1 MAIQEMSAPGQQSRK
16 RAPWVPLPWDEPDGS
31 LPRLDSRPA
40 TARWAP
46 YARGLKRA
54 MDVFISLVALAVYA
68 PALAVLALI
77 IRADSRG
84 PVIFLQPRIG
94 IDRRRHRV
102 HMPATAER
110 RHVINPGR
118 PFNIIKLRTM
128 AVDAEAGGP
137 QLAEPNDAR
146 VTRVGRFLR
155 RSRLDE
161 FPQFVNVLR
170 GEMSVVGPR
179 PERLCFISRL
189 EHDVPGYC
197 RRLDVLPG
205 ITGLAQVL
213 NGYDTDVDSVR
224 RKVHLDRQY
233 INRLSLQ
240 TDLRILALT
249 VKVVISGKGAR

>member
-1 MAIQEMSAPGQQSRK
+1 MATREMPEPAQQGQRRARWDMRPMSEQDESQTRPDDGTTTGQGTPYDGGIK
-16 RAPWVPLPWDEPDGS
+16 RAI
-31 LPRLDSRPA
+31 
-40 TARWAP
+40 
-46 YARGLKRA
+46 
-54 MDVFISLVALAVYA
+54 DVFISVVALAAYA
-68 PALAVLALI
+68 PVLFVLVLV
-77 IRADSRG
+77 IRADSAG
-84 PVIFLQPRIG
+84 PVLFLQPRIG
-94 IDRRRHRV
+94 IDRRRTRLP
-102 HMPATAER
+102 MPAERER

-128 AVDAEAGGP
+128 TVDAEAGGP
-137 QLAEPNDAR
+137 RMASVNDDR

-179 PERLCFISRL
+179 PERLCFISRF
-189 EHDVPGYC
+189 ETDVPGYS

-224 RKVHLDRQY
+224 RKVKLDGQY
-233 INRLSLQ
+233 IDRLSLQ
-240 TDLRILALT
+240 TDLLILALT
-249 VKVVISGKGAR
+249 VRVVISGKGAL

>member
-1 MAIQEMSAPGQQSRK
+1 MAIQEMPASGQRSRR
-16 RAPWVPLPWDEPDGS
+16 RAPWEALPWDESDGS
-31 LPRLDSRPA
+31 LPRPEPGPA
-40 TARWAP
+40 AGRWEP

-54 MDVFISLVALAVYA
+54 MDVIISLVALALYA
-68 PALAVLALI
+68 PALAVIALA
-77 IRADSRG
+77 IRLDSPG

-94 IDRRRHRV
+94 IDRRRQRLP
-102 HMPATAER
+102 MPAVVDR

-128 AVDAEAGGP
+128 AADAEASGP

-161 FPQFVNVLR
+161 FPQFINVLC

-233 INRLSLQ
+233 IDRLSLQ

-249 VKVVISGKGAR
+249 AKVVISGKGAR

>member
-1 MAIQEMSAPGQQSRK
+1 MGILESPATGQRSR
-16 RAPWVPLPWDEPDGS
+16 RRTPWVALPWDEPDGT
-31 LPRLDSRPA
+31 LPRLEARPA
-40 TARWAP
+40 PDRLAL
-46 YARGLKRA
+46 YARGVKRA
-54 MDVFISLVALAVYA
+54 TDVFISLVALALYA
-68 PALAVLALI
+68 PVLVVLALV
-77 IRADSRG
+77 IRADSPG
-84 PVIFLQPRIG
+84 PVIFRQPRIG
-94 IDRRRHRV
+94 VDRRRVRV
-102 HMPATAER
+102 PMPATYER

-118 PFNIIKLRTM
+118 PFDIIKLRTM
-128 AVDAEAGGP
+128 IVDAEVDGP
-137 QLAEPNDAR
+137 QLAAVNDAR

-189 EHDVPGYC
+189 EDDVPGYC

-213 NGYDTDVDSVR
+213 NGYDTDVASVR

-233 INRLSLQ
+233 IDRLSLQ
-240 TDLRILALT
+240 TDLLILALT
-249 VKVVISGKGAR
+249 VRVVIGGKGAR

>member
-1 MAIQEMSAPGQQSRK
+1 
-16 RAPWVPLPWDEPDGS
+16 V
-31 LPRLDSRPA
+31 
-40 TARWAP
+40 
-46 YARGLKRA
+46 
-54 MDVFISLVALAVYA
+54 LV
-68 PALAVLALI
+68 LI
-77 IRADSRG
+77 IRADSAG
-84 PVIFLQPRIG
+84 PVLFLQSRIG
-94 IDRRRHRV
+94 IDRRRTRLP
-102 HMPATAER
+102 MLPECER

-128 AVDAEAGGP
+128 TVDAEAGGP
-137 QLAEPNDAR
+137 RMAAVNDDR

-179 PERLCFISRL
+179 PERLCFISRF
-189 EHDVPGYC
+189 ETDVPGYS

-224 RKVHLDRQY
+224 RKVNLDGQY
-233 INRLSLQ
+233 IDRLSLQ

-249 VKVVISGKGAR
+249 VRVVISGKGAL

>member
-1 MAIQEMSAPGQQSRK
+1 
-16 RAPWVPLPWDEPDGS
+16 
-31 LPRLDSRPA
+31 
-40 TARWAP
+40 
-46 YARGLKRA
+46 
-54 MDVFISLVALAVYA
+54 MDVFISMLALAVYA
-68 PALAVLALI
+68 PALAVIALV
-77 IRADSRG
+77 IRADSPG

-94 IDRRRHRV
+94 IERRRKRV
-102 HMPATAER
+102 PMPATVER
-110 RHVINPGR
+110 RHVIIPGR

-128 AVDAEAGGP
+128 TVDAETDGP
-137 QLAEPNDAR
+137 LMAATNDVR

-233 INRLSLQ
+233 IDRLSLQ

>member
-1 MAIQEMSAPGQQSRK
+1 MAIQEMPAPGQSSRK
-16 RAPWVPLPWDEPDGS
+16 RAPWVPLPWDESDGS
-31 LPRLDSRPA
+31 LPRPDSRPA
-40 TARWAP
+40 TARSAP
-46 YARGLKRA
+46 YTRGLKRA
-54 MDVFISLVALAVYA
+54 MDVFVSLVALAMYA
-68 PALAVLALI
+68 PALAVLALA
-77 IRADSRG
+77 IRADSPG

-94 IDRRRHRV
+94 IDRRRQRV
-102 HMPATAER
+102 PMPASADR

-128 AVDAEAGGP
+128 AVDAEASGP
-137 QLAEPNDAR
+137 QMAASNDAR

-213 NGYDTDVDSVR
+213 NGYDTDGDSVR

-233 INRLSLQ
+233 IDRLSLQ